1 MSVSHILWMLAA
13 TAAAGCGVALLYASW
28 SKRLANKQP
37 VLWLAWLLVAASVF
51 LWGFAG
57 GREFGPVIAML
68 VLPMIA
74 WLFVAANHH
83 VRGRGAR
90 TQEPARLNLPPLRAV
105 GRHAAIFVVSVP
117 LAAAAS
123 TLLVL
128 GGTLY
133 LPWQEIDR
141 LALAVLL
148 IPFLWGLS
156 AFWATADPLLRRP
169 AIGLAVGG
177 SLGGAL
183 LFGL

>member
-1 MSVSHILWMLAA
+1 MADTLSMLAA
-13 TAAAGCGVALLYASW
+13 TAAAACGVGLLYASW
-28 SKRLANKQP
+28 RRRVRHKLPA
-37 VLWLAWLLVAASVF
+37 LWTAWLLVVASAV
-51 LWGFAG
+51 LWGRAA

-68 VLPMIA
+68 VLPLIA
-74 WLFVAANHH
+74 WVFVAANHH
-83 VRGRGAR
+83 ARGNNGRA
-90 TQEPARLNLPPLRAV
+90 QEPARLNLPRLRAV
-105 GRHAAIFVVSVP
+105 GRHAAIFLVSVP

-128 GGTLY
+128 GSTVY
-133 LPWQEIDR
+133 LPWAEVDR

-148 IPFLWGLS
+148 IPFVWGLFS
-156 AFWATADPLLRRP
+156 FWATADARLARP